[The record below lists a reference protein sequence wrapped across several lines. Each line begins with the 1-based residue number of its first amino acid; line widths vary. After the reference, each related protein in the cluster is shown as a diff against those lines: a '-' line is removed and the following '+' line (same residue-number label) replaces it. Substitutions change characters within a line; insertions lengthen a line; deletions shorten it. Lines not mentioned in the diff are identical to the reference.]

1 MSLVPDIENY
11 VSLVVNDEDFAARY
25 AVCLTATIG
34 LAARL
39 EPVTRPSCDLQRDVP
54 GSLVN
59 GHLARQPW

>member
-1 MSLVPDIENY
+1 M
-11 VSLVVNDEDFAARY
+11 SLVVNDEDFAARY

-39 EPVTRPSCDLQRDVP
+39 EPVTRPSGYLQRDVP